1 MQRICVWDTDS
12 LMKSGKSTDSFM
24 FSGKRYRFF
33 AEIRRAADGT
43 ESVETLYATR
53 CLILLESS
61 LIFLLL
67 FLENSIEDQGCNQKN
82 DQV

>member
-1 MQRICVWDTDS
+1 MF
-12 LMKSGKSTDSFM
+12 LGKS
-24 FSGKRYRFF
+24 YRFF

-67 FLENSIEDQGCNQKN
+67 FLENSIED
-82 DQV
+82 